1 MSPSARLHRSYL
13 YAPGSSQQIM
23 EKALASEADAVV
35 CDLEDAV
42 APERK
47 ADARAQVAAII
58 TAYRDAE
65 RPELHVRVNRG
76 SHGYD
81 VDDLRAV
88 VRPGLDAL
96 RLPKV
101 EQRAEVAAVAA
112 LLGELEPA
120 AGLVPG
126 SIPLYLTVESAAGVL
141 ALADV
146 LAACDR
152 IARVGF
158 GAADLLADIGA
169 TGDED
174 LATLHARSHVVLVSR
189 ARNVGPPIDSVHT
202 NLEDDEGLQR
212 SARRAR
218 SLGFFGKSVIH
229 PRQLD
234 AVHAAFTFSDEELA
248 WAERVV
254 AALERA
260 EREGR
265 GASALEGAFV
275 DAAIAARAR
284 GVLARR
290 TGR

>member
-13 YAPGSSQQIM
+13 YAPGTSQHVM
-23 EKALASEADAVV
+23 HKALASEADAVV

-47 ADARAQVAAII
+47 ADARAAVAAVIA
-58 TAYRDAE
+58 AYRDAE

-76 SHGYD
+76 PHGYD
-81 VDDLRAV
+81 LDDLRAV

-101 EQRAEVAAVAA
+101 ERRAEVAAVAA
-112 LLGELEPA
+112 LLDELEPA
-120 AGLVPG
+120 AGLTPG

-141 ALADV
+141 ALADI
-146 LAACDR
+146 LTCSDR

-174 LATLHARSHVVLVSR
+174 LATLHARSQVVLVSR
-189 ARNVGPPIDSVHT
+189 ACNVGPPIDSVHT
-202 NLEDDEGLQR
+202 NLDDDEGLWR

-229 PRQLD
+229 PRQLET
-234 AVHAAFTFSDEELA
+234 VHAAFTHSAEELA
-248 WAERVV
+248 WAERVI
-254 AALERA
+254 AALEQA

-265 GASALEGAFV
+265 GASALQGAFI
-275 DAAIAARAR
+275 DAAVAARAR
-284 GVLARR
+284 GVLAQR